1 MFLVWGIL
9 GPHEPRMPQRALETA
24 LRTDL
29 QTMRYAIDSYTL
41 NAQRPPTSLQD
52 LVDAGYIRQIPIDPI
67 TRKADWATVVETVE
81 VEPSRLIF
89 GVVDIHSHSSKV
101 STDGTLY
108 NSW

>member
-1 MFLVWGIL
+1 
-9 GPHEPRMPQRALETA
+9 MPQRALENA

-29 QTMRYAIDSYTL
+29 HTMRYAIDSYTL
-41 NAQRPPTSLQD
+41 NTQRPPTSLQV
-52 LVDAGYIRQIPIDPI
+52 LVDAGYIRQVPVDPI

-81 VEPSRLIF
+81 EAPGKQIL
-89 GVVDIHSHSSKV
+89 GLVDVHSHSSKV